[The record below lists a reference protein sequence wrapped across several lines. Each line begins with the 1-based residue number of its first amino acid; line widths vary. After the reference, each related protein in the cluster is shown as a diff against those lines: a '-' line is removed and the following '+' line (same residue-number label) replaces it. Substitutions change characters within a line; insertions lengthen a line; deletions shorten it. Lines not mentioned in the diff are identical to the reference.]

1 MKKVILIA
9 SMLFS
14 TVAFSQ
20 EATVVRVEPIYRNYV
35 KFEEVPEVI
44 EVCNTNQRES
54 RGLIE
59 GASNMVFGSTGGV
72 IGTVIGY
79 GIGSQIGGGSGTE
92 IAKVAGAI
100 VGNSVGNSVQ
110 HSAKTQCHYRE
121 VLVRRDVVRSL
132 HDGYNVYVQLHGNQY
147 VVHRGYAPEIG
158 STITVLPRGY
168 D

>member
-1 MKKVILIA
+1 VEDGDIVSVQPELP
-9 SMLFS
+9 
-14 TVAFSQ
+14 
-20 EATVVRVEPIYRNYV
+20 EAPDEQ
-35 KFEEVPEVI
+35 EVPEVI
-44 EVCNTNQRES
+44 QVCNTNQRES

-59 GASNMVFGSTGGV
+59 GASKMVFGSTGGV